1 MLILSH
7 SFFNI
12 EYDID
17 KIPKFIPTAYV
28 FRLLC
33 LYFGCSLKQV
43 KIHGYIKRII
53 KQIGVSPRVIIIPRI
68 ICDVGTQRTHV
79 LLPDFVLPY
88 CNYTC
93 KSLAIVAP
101 HLIPISTAI
110 KFEKSYWDNLVSI
123 SFRASNTKRVK
134 YVKFRFGNLLSR
146 HQSIAMYATKI
157 LQLRDCKLKY
167 TVKFLKKYY
176 LFAKKSLCLSVLTY
190 INHMISNF
198 NSS

>member
-17 KIPKFIPTAYV
+17 KIPEFIPTAYI

-33 LYFGCSLKQV
+33 LYFCCSLNQV

-53 KQIGVSPRVIIIPRI
+53 KHVGGATRVIIIPRI
-68 ICDVGTQRTHV
+68 ICEVGLQRTHV

-101 HLIPISTAI
+101 HLIPISTAL

-123 SFRASNTKRVK
+123 SFKASNAKRVK
-134 YVKFRFGNLLSR
+134 YVKSRFGNLASR
-146 HQSIAMYATKI
+146 HQSASMYATRI

-167 TVKFLKKYY
+167 TAKFLKRYY
-176 LFAKKSLCLSVLTY
+176 LFAKNSLCLCVLTY
-190 INHMISNF
+190 IDHMISNI